1 MPNTNLAPIALFVYN
16 RPSHTLQ
23 ALQSLQQNSL
33 ANQSILYIY
42 ADGKKSSATVAD
54 NIAIDETRKIIKS
67 QLWCKEVIIIESEEN
82 KGLANSVIKGVT
94 EVINKHGKIIVLED
108 DLLLSQHFLQYM
120 NEALDVYSNTEN
132 VYSVNAYMFPI
143 TLKEHTTFLLPYT
156 STWGWG
162 TWKNKWETFN
172 PIINELDIETIKGNL
187 HLKSRFN
194 LADYDYTS
202 MLNSGNNSWGIKWY
216 FCVFLKNG
224 LNVFPTQTLVKN
236 IGFDGT
242 GVNYI
247 SAQEVKTLFKITN
260 KVEVKLENN
269 LNLNFY
275 NQYLLFFSQ
284 PQKNLLKKIKNKIS
298 YKK

>member
-23 ALQSLQQNSL
+23 ALKSLQQNSL

-67 QLWCKEVIIIESEEN
+67 QLWCKQVVVIESEEN

-108 DLLLSQHFLQYM
+108 DLLLSQYFLQYM
-120 NEALDVYSNTEN
+120 NEALDIYSTIEN
-132 VYSVNAYMFPI
+132 IYSINAYMFPI
-143 TLKEHTTFLLPYT
+143 TINENTTFLLPYT

-162 TWKNKWETFN
+162 TWKNRWATFN
-172 PIINELDIETIKGNL
+172 PIINELDIQTITNNPS
-187 HLKSRFN
+187 LKARFN
-194 LADYDYTS
+194 LSDYDYTS

-216 FCVFLKNG
+216 YSIFLKNG
-224 LNVFPTQTLVKN
+224 LNVFPTLTLVKN
-236 IGFDGT
+236 IGFDNT
-242 GVNYI
+242 GVNCKDE
-247 SAQEVKTLFKITN
+247 QFEQTLFKTTN
-260 KVEVKLENN
+260 TVTIKAESQ
-269 LNLNFY
+269 LNLNYLSKYLSHF
-275 NQYLLFFSQ
+275 NQ
-284 PQKNLLKKIKNKIS
+284 PKKNIIKNIIRKIL
-298 YKK
+298 KR

>member
-33 ANQSILYIY
+33 ANQSVLYIY
-42 ADGKKSSATVAD
+42 ADGKKSSATETD
-54 NIAIDETRKIIKS
+54 NTAIDETRKIIKS

-120 NEALDVYSNTEN
+120 NEALDVYSNIEN

-143 TLKEHTTFLLPYT
+143 AIKEHTTFLLPYT

-172 PIINELDIETIKGNL
+172 PTINELDIETIKGNL
-187 HLKSRFN
+187 HLKNRFN

-216 FCVFLKNG
+216 FWVFLKNG

-242 GVNYI
+242 GVNYT
-247 SAQEVKTLFKITN
+247 SVQEVKTIFKITN

-284 PQKNLLKKIKNKIS
+284 PKKNLLKKIKNKIS